1 MMNDLTVVFRS
12 ASDIEARVVRGLLE
26 SHGIESLV
34 SQGSPRSIFPVQVD
48 GIAEIRISVRPE
60 DADEARR
67 LIDSHRIDPTDG
79 RVIPLRNEFAA
90 LEQRIGYTFR
100 DPGLLEHA
108 LTHTSRANEDV
119 SGGVIDNES
128 LEFLGDAVLGFAIAD
143 VLFRRFPDRD
153 EGWKSKMKAALVS
166 TASLAR
172 LAEGLDLGQ
181 HLLLGRGEEKT
192 GGRRKQ
198 ALLADGYE
206 ALIAAIYLD
215 GGVEHGHGVHRAPV
229 RGAHRRGAH
238 AGGRRSTITS
248 RRCRSACSRPA
259 IRRRSMR
266 SSARPGPII
275 TRCFRSRCAWAESR
289 WPRRRAKQEGSGAGS
304 RAAGA
309 GAEDLESTDLKI
321 PDFRSIDFDDAPRL
335 AVVVG
340 ELAFAAAGHHHRRL
354 RQRQPRERVRLHFA
368 RDVFVDGHDGLQ

>member
-1 MMNDLTVVFRS
+1 MNDLTVVFRS

-48 GIAEIRISVRPE
+48 GIAEIRIAVRLD

-67 LIDSHRIDPTDG
+67 LIDSHRIDASDG
-79 RVIPLRNEFAA
+79 RVIPLRNEYAA
-90 LEQRIGYTFR
+90 LEQRVGYTFR

-143 VLFRRFPDRD
+143 LLFRRFPARD
-153 EGWKSKMKAALVS
+153 EGWKSKMKATLVS

-215 GGVEHGHGVHRAPV
+215 GGVDPAVAFIARQFEGLVNQARTPEAAFHDFKSALQERVQSAGGPLPEYAVIGESGPDHHKTFQVQV
-229 RGAHRRGAH
+229 RVGGKPMAD
-238 AGGRRSTITS
+238 AGGRSKKE
-248 RRCRSACSRPA
+248 
-259 IRRRSMR
+259 
-266 SSARPGPII
+266 
-275 TRCFRSRCAWAESR
+275 AE
-289 WPRRRAKQEGSGAGS
+289 QE
-304 RAAGA
+304 AA
-309 GAEDLESTDLKI
+309 
-321 PDFRSIDFDDAPRL
+321 RL
-335 AVVVG
+335 AL
-340 ELAFAAAGHHHRRL
+340 EQLNQSR
-354 RQRQPRERVRLHFA
+354 
-368 RDVFVDGHDGLQ
+368 

>member
-1 MMNDLTVVFRS
+1 MNELTVVFRS
-12 ASDIEARVVRGLLE
+12 ASDIEVRVVRGLLE

-48 GIAEIRISVRPE
+48 SIAEIRLSVRPD
-60 DADEARR
+60 DAEEARR
-67 LIDSHRIDPTDG
+67 LIESHRLDPTDA
-79 RVIPLRNEFAA
+79 RVIPLRNEFAT
-90 LEQRIGYTFR
+90 LERRVGYTFR

-143 VLFRRFPDRD
+143 LLFRRFPSRD

-215 GGVEHGHGVHRAPV
+215 GGVEHVTSFIARQFEQLINEARTPAVSFHDYKSALQERIQSEGDPLPEYVVIGETGPDHFKTFQVEV
-229 RGAHRRGAH
+229 RV
-238 AGGRRSTITS
+238 GGKPIADAVGRSKKE
-248 RRCRSACSRPA
+248 AEQEA
-259 IRRRSMR
+259 
-266 SSARPGPII
+266 ARLAL
-275 TRCFRSRCAWAESR
+275 RE
-289 WPRRRAKQEGSGAGS
+289 
-304 RAAGA
+304 
-309 GAEDLESTDLKI
+309 LESKN
-321 PDFRSIDFDDAPRL
+321 
-335 AVVVG
+335 
-340 ELAFAAAGHHHRRL
+340 
-354 RQRQPRERVRLHFA
+354 
-368 RDVFVDGHDGLQ
+368 